1 MKRALALLL
10 LCAACSSGPH
20 HTAPGSVPPSL
31 FTIADHDGGPLDTAD
46 AGDVG
51 AALDASGF
59 AGSSAPLGFPDGAA
73 DAGAP
78 LDAGDVA
85 AAPDA
90 GLDAAPPA
98 PAPNA
103 CGGLGPITC
112 TRPPCKPGSK
122 CATVTG
128 CAANVC
134 VDCPGSDIQ
143 CMESQCGGSWAW
155 ECAGANVLRC
165 TNGRFQCQ

>member
-1 MKRALALLL
+1 MTRALALVL
-10 LCAACSSGPH
+10 LCACSSGPQH
-20 HTAPGSVPPSL
+20 RAAPESPTPPASL
-31 FTIADHDGGPLDTAD
+31 FAIPDRDAGALD

-59 AGSSAPLGFPDGAA
+59 AGNSAPSGFPDAGR
-73 DAGAP
+73 DAGEP

-90 GLDAAPPA
+90 GLDAAP
-98 PAPNA
+98 APNA
-103 CGGLGPITC
+103 CGGFGPITC
-112 TRPPCKPGSK
+112 GRPPCKPGAQ
-122 CATVTG
+122 CATIAG

-134 VDCPGSDIQ
+134 VDCPPSPGADLQ
-143 CMESQCGGSWAW
+143 CAESQCGGSWAW

-165 TNGRFQCQ
+165 TNGRFQC